1 MICFWRW
8 MIWSQRFW
16 CCRNFK
22 ITISLR
28 LIWNSLNRQA
38 DWVSV
43 FSISSSCTL
52 HSRLRISRWSSVLI
66 LLGIVCNKHCFYG
79 HSLLVRSNTIIFFCF
94 TRLIFCKIA
103 IKLLSTIKTLVVNHQ
118 NTISF
123 ISHNENTIFKNYMQ
137 VSCCESLEFLVPQF
151 FWISWITIIQKL
163 TSSKK
168 LWNIILIHTS
178 YDYINKILSPRT
190 CEKIK
195 TKIGPNKIQIFNNSV
210 YTN

>member
-1 MICFWRW
+1 MSCLKKYLNKVNFHVETSTLPSMICFWRW

-123 ISHNENTIFKNYMQ
+123 ISHNENTIFKNY
-137 VSCCESLEFLVPQF
+137 
-151 FWISWITIIQKL
+151 K
-163 TSSKK
+163 
-168 LWNIILIHTS
+168 
-178 YDYINKILSPRT
+178 
-190 CEKIK
+190 
-195 TKIGPNKIQIFNNSV
+195 
-210 YTN
+210 

>member
-66 LLGIVCNKHCFYG
+66 LLGIVCNKQCFYG
-79 HSLLVRSNTIIFFCF
+79 HSLLARSNTIIFFCF

-103 IKLLSTIKTLVVNHQ
+103 IKLLSTIKTLSPSSVIMKTLYLKTTSKLLWIIRIPGASIFLDFMNYHYPKTYILKEIMKHSFNSYILWVHQ
-118 NTISF
+118 WNF
-123 ISHNENTIFKNYMQ
+123 
-137 VSCCESLEFLVPQF
+137 VPRN
-151 FWISWITIIQKL
+151 
-163 TSSKK
+163 
-168 LWNIILIHTS
+168 LW
-178 YDYINKILSPRT
+178 
-190 CEKIK
+190 KIK
-195 TKIGPNKIQIFNNSV
+195 NKNWPKQNS
-210 YTN
+210 NFQQ